1 MKALL
6 IKPAE
11 HSIEAIEIGSM
22 DEIVQ
27 FIGFDTVISDDV
39 GKEGDKLYFDED
51 CFLRGNKDKFQ
62 IDTVIPVSGVGILI
76 GSDGSDGLA
85 DLKAD
90 IADIR
95 ARTKFL

>member
-11 HSIEAIEIGSM
+11 QSIEPIDIGSM
-22 DEIVQ
+22 QEIIEL
-27 FIGFDTVISDDV
+27 IGFDTVISDDV
-39 GKEGDKLYFDED
+39 GKDGDKLYFDED

-62 IDTVIPVSGVGILI
+62 IDTVIPVSGIGILV
-76 GSDGSDGLA
+76 GSDGNDGLA

-90 IADIR
+90 IEDIR
-95 ARTKFL
+95 SRTKFM